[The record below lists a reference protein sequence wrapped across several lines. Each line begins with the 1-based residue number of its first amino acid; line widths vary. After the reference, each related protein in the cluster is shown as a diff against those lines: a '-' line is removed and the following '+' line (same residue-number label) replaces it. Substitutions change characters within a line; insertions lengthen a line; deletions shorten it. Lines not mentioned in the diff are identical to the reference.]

1 MCCGGARKLCA
12 VYGIEKKNP
21 ACYAVPHNYGSP
33 LVPPVKTYPHSGFM
47 SVKVLLLVYMLLCV
61 LTVFFSRNLFY
72 EILINGQTPRLLE
85 LAVYLTIPL
94 VLLVLLS
101 ISAVNVVRDLLA
113 KKPCSKFQLRLIS
126 NFIIIVVLT
135 ALPVI
140 LITIQSFYEVVRY
153 WPNIKV
159 QEALADAN
167 GFAVDVYT
175 LRTEKYEA
183 FISRVDFD
191 ALPGLYQ
198 NDETKRFGID
208 KNDIVA
214 IQDFAAGRNDSWR
227 SVFFTGRRGLTLTS
241 PPALL
246 QGFVTQRIMPRDTDV
261 VRYVDTRKKNTLRVV
276 SFTLGEGF
284 DAGNELI
291 RAETFRFEG
300 LNQIFF
306 HNMGYLVFFYYGIF
320 FLPILLMI
328 LIIAFGFTQIMIQPI
343 ADLGEATMQVARGDF
358 KIQILTHPKDE
369 LGLLINNFNVMVQN
383 LEKTRNDLVRSE
395 KQSMW
400 QSMAQQLAHEIKNPL
415 TPIKLTAERVL
426 RRFRDD
432 PEKMDEI
439 LGDSMIAIIQ
449 EVESLATLLDE
460 FKTLARPIEPS
471 LSTTNIRDATEE
483 IIMPYKTSWNK
494 IHFDTSGVY
503 SWIEVKMDRKRL
515 SQVIGNLAINAIDAM
530 DGDGT
535 IEIRTDL
542 VNKRNCRYC
551 RLSIQDTGKGIDKEV
566 SAKVFTPY
574 FTTKESGTGL
584 GLPIVERIINDHG
597 GGIWF
602 NSLPGAGTTFF
613 VDIPVK
619 D

>member
-1 MCCGGARKLCA
+1 
-12 VYGIEKKNP
+12 
-21 ACYAVPHNYGSP
+21 
-33 LVPPVKTYPHSGFM
+33 M
-47 SVKVLLLVYMLLCV
+47 SVKVLLLVYILLCV

-72 EILINGQTPRLLE
+72 EILIGGWKNPRLLE
-85 LAVYLTIPL
+85 LAVYFTIPI
-94 VLLVLLS
+94 VLFILLGIYS
-101 ISAVNVVRDLLA
+101 VNAVRDLLV
-113 KKPCSKFQLRLIS
+113 KKPCSRFQLRLIT

-135 ALPVI
+135 ALPVV

-153 WPNIKV
+153 WPNIRV

-167 GFAVDVYT
+167 EFAVDIYT
-175 LRTEKYEA
+175 LRTEKYEI
-183 FISRVDFD
+183 FMNRVDFD
-191 ALPGLYQ
+191 AFPGLYR
-198 NDETKRFGID
+198 NDETKLLGVD
-208 KNDIVA
+208 KNDIAA
-214 IQDFAAGRNDSWR
+214 IQDFAAGRNDNWR
-227 SVFFTGRRGLTLTS
+227 SVFFTGHRELTLDV
-241 PPALL
+241 PPATIH
-246 QGFVTQRIMPRDTDV
+246 GFVAQRIIPRDTDV
-261 VRYVDTRKKNTLRVV
+261 VRYVDTRRKNILRVV
-276 SFTLGEGF
+276 SFNLGEGF

-291 RAETFRFEG
+291 RSETLRFEG
-300 LNQIFF
+300 INQIFF
-306 HNMGYLVFFYYGIF
+306 QNRGSLVFFYYGIF
-320 FLPILLMI
+320 FLPILLMV
-328 LIIAFGFTQIMIQPI
+328 LIIAFGFTQIMTQPI
-343 ADLGEATMQVARGDF
+343 ADLGEATMQVAKGDF

-426 RRFRDD
+426 RRCRNN
-432 PEKMDEI
+432 PEKTNEI
-439 LGDSMIAIIQ
+439 LENSMIAIIQ

-483 IIMPYKTSWNK
+483 IIMPYKTSWSK
-494 IHFDTSGVY
+494 VHFDTGGMYSGV
-503 SWIEVKMDRKRL
+503 EVKMDRKRL
-515 SQVIGNLAINAIDAM
+515 SQIIGNLVINAIDAM
-530 DGDGT
+530 DGEGK

-566 SAKVFTPY
+566 ASKVLTPY

-584 GLPIVERIINDHG
+584 GLPIVERIVNDHG

-602 NSLPGAGTTFF
+602 NSSPGTGTTFF
-613 VDIPVK
+613 IDIPVK

>member
-1 MCCGGARKLCA
+1 
-12 VYGIEKKNP
+12 
-21 ACYAVPHNYGSP
+21 
-33 LVPPVKTYPHSGFM
+33 M
-47 SVKVLLLVYMLLCV
+47 SVRVLLIVYILLCG
-61 LTVFFSRNLFY
+61 LTLFFSRNLFY
-72 EILINGQTPRLLE
+72 EILVGGKPPHLLE
-85 LAVYLTIPL
+85 LVVYFTIPV
-94 VLLVLLS
+94 VLFILLG

-113 KKPCSKFQLRLIS
+113 RKPGSKFQLRLIS
-126 NFIIIVVLT
+126 NFIIIVILT

-140 LITIQSFYEVVRY
+140 LITVQSFYEIVRY

-159 QEALADAN
+159 QEALVAAN
-167 GFAVDVYT
+167 EFAVDDYR

-183 FISRVDFD
+183 FMRDVDFD
-191 ALPGLYQ
+191 ALPGLYR
-198 NDETKRFGID
+198 NDETKIFGVD

-214 IQDFAAGRNDSWR
+214 IQDFVAGRNDIWR
-227 SVFFTGRRGLTLTS
+227 SVFFTGNRGLTLTS

-246 QGFVTQRIMPRDTDV
+246 QGFVTPRIPHDTDV
-261 VRYVDTRKKNTLRVV
+261 VRYVDMRNKSILRVI
-276 SFTLGEGF
+276 SFNLGEGF

-291 RAETFRFEG
+291 RAETLRFEG

-306 HNMGYLVFFYYGIF
+306 HNMGPLIFFYYGIF
-320 FLPILLMI
+320 FLPILLMV
-328 LIIAFGFTQIMIQPI
+328 LIIAFGFTQIMTQPI
-343 ADLGEATMQVARGDF
+343 ADLGEATMQVAKGDF

-415 TPIKLTAERVL
+415 TPVKLTAERIL
-426 RRFRDD
+426 RRFRSN
-432 PEKMDEI
+432 PEKINEI
-439 LGDSMIAIIQ
+439 LENSMIAIIQ
-449 EVESLATLLDE
+449 EVESLTALIDE

-471 LSTTNIRDATEE
+471 LSTTHIRDATEE

-494 IHFDTSGVY
+494 IRFDTSGVY
-503 SWIEVKMDRKRL
+503 SGIEVKMDRKRL
-515 SQVIGNLAINAIDAM
+515 SQVIGNLVINAIDAM
-530 DGDGT
+530 GGDGT
-535 IEIRTDL
+535 IKIRTDL

-551 RLSIQDTGKGIDKEV
+551 RLSVQDTGKGIDKDV
-566 SAKVFTPY
+566 SANVFTPY
-574 FTTKESGTGL
+574 FTTKDSGTGL
-584 GLPIVERIINDHG
+584 GLPIVERIVNDHG

-602 NSLPGAGTTFF
+602 NSSPGVGTTFF

>member
-1 MCCGGARKLCA
+1 MLA
-12 VYGIEKKNP
+12 YI
-21 ACYAVPHNYGSP
+21 NYGS
-33 LVPPVKTYPHSGFM
+33 LFVPAVKTYSRSGFI
-47 SVKVLLLVYMLLCV
+47 SVKVLLLVYILLCV
-61 LTVFFSRNLFY
+61 LSVFFSRNLFY
-72 EILINGQTPRLLE
+72 EILTGWRTPRLLE
-85 LAVYLTIPL
+85 LAVYLTIPV
-94 VLLVLLS
+94 VLFILLG
-101 ISAVNVVRDLLA
+101 ISSVNVVRDLLT

-126 NFIIIVVLT
+126 NFIIIVLLT

-140 LITIQSFYEVVRY
+140 LITVQSFYEIVRY

-167 GFAVDVYT
+167 EFAVDVYT

-183 FISRVDFD
+183 FMNSIDFD
-191 ALPGLYQ
+191 ALPGLYR
-198 NDETKRFGID
+198 NAETKLLGID
-208 KNDIVA
+208 KNDIAA
-214 IQDFAAGRNDSWR
+214 IQDFTAGRNNTWR
-227 SVFFTGRRGLTLTS
+227 SVFFTGRRDLTLTA

-246 QGFVTQRIMPRDTDV
+246 HGFVTQRIIPRDTDV
-261 VRYVDTRKKNTLRVV
+261 VRYVDMRKKNTPRVV
-276 SFTLGEGF
+276 SFNLGEGF

-291 RAETFRFEG
+291 RDEMFRFEG

-306 HNMGYLVFFYYGIF
+306 HNMGPLIFFYYSIF

-343 ADLGEATMQVARGDF
+343 ADLGEATMQVAKGDF

-395 KQSMW
+395 KQSIW

-426 RRFRDD
+426 RRYRDD
-432 PEKMDEI
+432 PERMKEI
-439 LGDSMIAIIQ
+439 MEDSMIAIIQ
-449 EVESLATLLDE
+449 EVESLTTLLDE

-471 LSTTNIRDATEE
+471 LSTTNIREATEE

-494 IHFDTSGVY
+494 IRFDTGGVY

-515 SQVIGNLAINAIDAM
+515 SQVMGNLVINAIDAM
-530 DGDGT
+530 GGDGT
-535 IEIRTDL
+535 VEIRTDL

-584 GLPIVERIINDHG
+584 GLPIVERIVNDHG

-602 NSLPGAGTTFF
+602 NSAPGAGTTFF

>member
-1 MCCGGARKLCA
+1 
-12 VYGIEKKNP
+12 
-21 ACYAVPHNYGSP
+21 
-33 LVPPVKTYPHSGFM
+33 M
-47 SVKVLLLVYMLLCV
+47 SVKVLMLVYILLCV

-72 EILINGQTPRLLE
+72 EILIGGQTPRFLE
-85 LAVYLTIPL
+85 MGVYFTIPVVL
-94 VLLVLLS
+94 FVLLG
-101 ISAVNVVRDLLA
+101 ISSVNVVRDLMT

-140 LITIQSFYEVVRY
+140 LITVQSFYEVVRY
-153 WPNIKV
+153 WPNIRV
-159 QEALADAN
+159 REALAGAN
-167 GFAVDVYT
+167 EFAVDVYT

-183 FISRVDFD
+183 FIGNVDFD
-191 ALPGLYQ
+191 ELPGLYR
-198 NDETKRFGID
+198 NDETKPFGVD
-208 KNDIVA
+208 KNDIAA
-214 IQDFAAGRNDSWR
+214 IQDFAVGKNDSWR
-227 SVFFTGRRGLTLTS
+227 SVFFTGRRELTLAA
-241 PPALL
+241 PPALVH
-246 QGFVTQRIMPRDTDV
+246 GFVAQRIMPRDTDV
-261 VRYVDTRKKNTLRVV
+261 ARYVDMRNKNILRVI
-276 SFTLGEGF
+276 SFNLGEGF
-284 DAGNELI
+284 DRVNESI
-291 RAETFRFEG
+291 RTETFRFEG

-306 HNMGYLVFFYYGIF
+306 RNIGSVILCYYSIF

-343 ADLGEATMQVARGDF
+343 ADLGEATMQVAKGDF

-383 LEKTRNDLVRSE
+383 LEKTRNDLIRSE

-426 RRFRDD
+426 RRYRDN
-432 PEKMDEI
+432 PEKTNEI
-439 LGDSMIAIIQ
+439 LENSMIAVIQ
-449 EVESLATLLDE
+449 EVESLTTLLDE

-471 LSTTNIRDATEE
+471 FSTTNMRDAAEE

-494 IHFDTSGVY
+494 IHFDTGGVY

-515 SQVIGNLAINAIDAM
+515 SQVIGNLVVNAIDAM
-530 DGDGT
+530 GGEGS

-551 RLSIQDTGKGIDKEV
+551 RLSIQDTGKGIGKDEA
-566 SAKVFTPY
+566 AKVFTPY

-584 GLPIVERIINDHG
+584 GLPIVERIVNDHG

-602 NSLPGAGTTFF
+602 NSSPGAGTTFF